1 MAWDDVSAH
10 KLGTTLR
17 RLREQRGMTQESLAF
32 QAGLTKNTMQLLEA
46 GRASGRQDSAA
57 PSNPRL
63 SSLAGLAEALNI
75 SVSDLLTRAD
85 M

>member
-1 MAWDDVSAH
+1 MPWDDVSAH
-10 KLGTTLR
+10 KLGRTLR
-17 RLREQRGMTQESLAF
+17 RLREQRGMTQESLAY

-75 SVSDLLTRAD
+75 SVSDLLTHAD